1 MDDEQIW
8 PVLGLM
14 GKFFFTVLLAVAELE
29 RGFASERTKEV
40 NAYRKKMGLPHSRN
54 SPIGWKIVGKRAAEN
69 ENKRST
75 RRFIVDFEERTKT
88 YEGEPVLSRKTGKPR
103 IEWVFTL
110 QTGESD
116 GADDDGIRKVALD
129 EWGREE
135 FKAAVKRSGSRA
147 EAGGTLVLA
156 IVENRD
162 KPTDSAQQH
171 LRAKYTPSLGI
182 PDDDF

>member
-1 MDDEQIW
+1 MSFDALNEAIS
-8 PVLGLM
+8 
-14 GKFFFTVLLAVAELE
+14 
-29 RGFASERTKEV
+29 RGGGTWV
-40 NAYRKKMGLPHSRN
+40 NLREKGDR
-54 SPIGWKIVGKRAAEN
+54 IEG
-69 ENKRST
+69 T
-75 RRFIVDFEERTKT
+75 IVDFEERTKT